1 MAEGLEKLYYMIK
14 ATNTSK
20 EEGHSAIPG
29 KTKSC
34 RESNGP
40 RKKLS
45 KVYQKIVELKKNE
58 IDSKQQRIQEAVREK
73 IRERA
78 RENICKTNEK
88 FQGQTLYT

>member
-20 EEGHSAIPG
+20 EEHSAIPG

-40 RKKLS
+40 RKRLS
-45 KVYQKIVELKKNE
+45 KVYQEIIELKKNE
-58 IDSKQQRIQEAVREK
+58 IDSKQQRIREA
-73 IRERA
+73 ER
-78 RENICKTNEK
+78 K
-88 FQGQTLYT
+88 

>member
-20 EEGHSAIPG
+20 EEHSAIPG
-29 KTKSC
+29 KRKSC

-45 KVYQKIVELKKNE
+45 KVY
-58 IDSKQQRIQEAVREK
+58 
-73 IRERA
+73 
-78 RENICKTNEK
+78 
-88 FQGQTLYT
+88 

>member
-1 MAEGLEKLYYMIK
+1 MAESYRTASRRKRRLHRPNWNCSMAEGLEKLYYMIK

-45 KVYQKIVELKKNE
+45 KVY
-58 IDSKQQRIQEAVREK
+58 
-73 IRERA
+73 
-78 RENICKTNEK
+78 
-88 FQGQTLYT
+88 